1 MKKLLGLVWSQFMT
15 SLILVHNGPPGS
27 ERRIVVP
34 FSQSFGGE
42 TKVTRVSFQQ
52 AEDHKF
58 PGRLCEAR

>member
-1 MKKLLGLVWSQFMT
+1 MT

-58 PGRLCEAR
+58 RVDYAEAR

>member
-1 MKKLLGLVWSQFMT
+1 MT
-15 SLILVHNGPPGS
+15 SLILVHSGPPGS

-58 PGRLCEAR
+58 PSRRAQLAKLNAVAAGVL

>member
-1 MKKLLGLVWSQFMT
+1 LECDQICSRDIDHLRKNAVKKLLGLVWSQFMT

-42 TKVTRVSFQQ
+42 TR
-52 AEDHKF
+52 
-58 PGRLCEAR
+58 